1 MKTFATRHPVV
12 FSSLLALALFGLTFA
27 SKAALP
33 AYVAPSVENLP
44 AELVREP
51 TQGEQAIADLRNAQ
65 NLYAVMSALLAVV
78 LLTGLGWWRE
88 AGFASPS
95 RMRNPLLLL
104 FPLLVC
110 ALSFLG
116 GVGIRGPALFASALL
131 SILITVFAEEALY
144 RGIFWKMLAPKGVVR
159 AMVVTS
165 LLSGALFLVGSSP
178 IAPWPE
184 TVYLSVLTFCTG
196 FTYAALRWRTASIW
210 PPILLHFAL
219 GLSAEF
225 STPETIPDL
234 NLLLIL
240 TTTLGFVGYGLILLR
255 NPRARADGALTT
267 QAELPRV
274 R

>member
-1 MKTFATRHPVV
+1 MKIFVVRHPMV

-27 SKAALP
+27 SRAALP
-33 AYVAPSVENLP
+33 TYVVPSVENLP
-44 AELVREP
+44 AELVRQP
-51 TQGEQAIADLRNAQ
+51 TQGEEAITDLRSSQ
-65 NLYAVMSALLAVV
+65 NLYGLMSALLAVV

-88 AGFASPS
+88 AGFDRPS

-116 GVGIRGPALFASALL
+116 GVSIRGPALFASALL
-131 SILITVFAEEALY
+131 SILITVFAEEVLY
-144 RGIFWKMLAPKGVVR
+144 RGIFWRVLAPKGVVR

-165 LLSGALFLVGSSP
+165 LLSAAFFIVGSSP
-178 IAPWPE
+178 AAPWPE

-210 PPILLHFAL
+210 PPILIHLVL

-225 STPETIPDL
+225 STPETIPYL
-234 NLLLIL
+234 SPLLVLA
-240 TTTLGFVGYGLILLR
+240 TTLGFAGYGLILLR
-255 NPRARADGALTT
+255 NPSARADGALIT
-267 QAELPRV
+267 QEEPPRV

>member
-1 MKTFATRHPVV
+1 VKTFATRHPVV

-33 AYVAPSVENLP
+33 AYVVPSVENLP
-44 AELVREP
+44 AELVRQP
-51 TQGEQAIADLRNAQ
+51 TQGEQAIADFRNAQ

-88 AGFASPS
+88 AGFDRPS

-131 SILITVFAEEALY
+131 SILIVVFAEEALY
-144 RGIFWKMLAPKGVVR
+144 RGIFWRALAPKGVVR

-165 LLSGALFLVGSSP
+165 LLSSALFLVGSSP
-178 IAPWPE
+178 VAPWPE

-210 PPILLHFAL
+210 PPILLHLAL

-225 STPETIPDL
+225 STPETIPYL
-234 NLLLIL
+234 SLLFIL

-267 QAELPRV
+267 QEEPPRV